1 MKALASLL
9 PFVLVVVLFFVLTLP
24 VRRQRRRMQALID
37 QLKVGDEVMM
47 QSGQYGRVHDLADQ
61 EIVIEIAPGVR
72 TRWAKGAVATVVN
85 SPMSAQSAEP
95 TQDSAEGSSEQ
106 TTGPDSKVS
115 A

>member
-9 PFVLVVVLFFVLTLP
+9 PFVLVVVVFFVLTLP

-37 QLKVGDEVMM
+37 QLKIGDEVMM
-47 QSGQYGRVHDLADQ
+47 QSGQYGRIDDLADQ
-61 EIVIEIAPGVR
+61 EVVVEIAPGVL
-72 TRWAKGAVATVVN
+72 TRWTKGAVAAVV
-85 SPMSAQSAEP
+85 SSSTPTEASESMHDPAQ
-95 TQDSAEGSSEQ
+95 GSSEQ